1 VILEAMRT
9 LWKGAISFGLVHIP
23 VRVYPATESKGVKF
37 RYLHRE
43 CGTPV
48 RYVKWCSTCER
59 EVAAEDIASGYEYQ
73 KGQFVVLEDE
83 DFERLPAA
91 ETKVVDILD
100 FVDLSEIDPIY
111 YDKTYYLEPDEGGIK
126 AYALLRRA
134 MLETGRVAV
143 ARVTI
148 RTKQSLATV
157 RVFDRTVLAMETM
170 YWPDEIRSY
179 TGFQSLGA
187 EPAFQE
193 NEVRMADM
201 LVGSLTAPFHPAK
214 YTDDYRAALQETIRA
229 KVEGRQIFEYREPE
243 TAKVIDLMEA
253 LRASVEAARGARG
266 PGPEERIAGRPGQGE
281 PDAGAPARGAPA
293 PARGASA
300 PAPGAPIPRGPVGQY
315 QPPDPGG
322 LRGRC

>member
-1 VILEAMRT
+1 MRT

-59 EVAAEDIASGYEYQ
+59 EVAAEDIVSGYEYQ

-100 FVDLSEIDPIY
+100 FVDLSEVDPIY

-187 EPAFQE
+187 EPVFHE

-201 LVGSLTAPFHPAK
+201 LVGSLSAPFHPAK

-266 PGPEERIAGRPGQGE
+266 PGPGEGIAGRPGQGE
-281 PDAGAPARGAPA
+281 LDAG
-293 PARGASA
+293 A
-300 PAPGAPIPRGPVGQY
+300 PAPGAPIPHGPVGQY

-322 LRGRC
+322 LGGRC